1 MKLSD
6 LQDKDVISVDNGIKI
21 GNIIDIKITLTG
33 EVEYVVLERKTNKI
47 FSNGEEINIKW
58 NQIKKIGEDVIL
70 VESN

>member
-6 LQDKDVISVDNGIKI
+6 LQDKDVISIIDGIKI

-33 EVEYVVLERKTNKI
+33 EIEYLVLERKTNK
-47 FSNGEEINIKW
+47 FFTSGEEINVKW

-70 VESN
+70 VES

>member
-6 LQDKDVISVDNGIKI
+6 LQDKDVISVNNGIKI

-33 EVEYVVLERKTNKI
+33 EVEYLVLEKKTNKI
-47 FSNGEEINIKW
+47 FSNGEEINVRW

-70 VESN
+70 VETS